1 MNGLLNTLKF
11 VHEMFVDIKFIVAVS
26 STATTTFHEPVLHC
40 YNGFCIYK
48 ILWTNFN
55 VFNNPSVFLHML
67 Y

>member
-1 MNGLLNTLKF
+1 
-11 VHEMFVDIKFIVAVS
+11 MFVDIKFIVAVS